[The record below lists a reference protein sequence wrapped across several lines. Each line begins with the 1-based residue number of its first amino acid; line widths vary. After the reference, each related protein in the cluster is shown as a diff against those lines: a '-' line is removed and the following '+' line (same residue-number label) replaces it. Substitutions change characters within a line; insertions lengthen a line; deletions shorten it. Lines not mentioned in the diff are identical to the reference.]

1 MPASDQHK
9 LYIKNKDQWKLVRD
23 CVAGSE
29 AIKTARQSEASD
41 QGGLH
46 NALGSQYLPVP
57 NPNDNSQDNID
68 RYDAYKKRAC
78 FVNFTGYTKDGLLG
92 MIARKPTEIELH
104 PSINYAE
111 LNANGEGLSMQGMV
125 QSIVS
130 ELMETGRDGLLVEF
144 PVSSGGS
151 RDQTK
156 GLQAVIKEY
165 PAESIINWRQTIVD
179 SVKITTMVALA
190 EEVEKISSDG
200 FGVEDV
206 TYTRVLM
213 LNENGDYIQRLYN
226 EDDDLL
232 VNADGESDIYITKSD
247 GSSWKE
253 ILFEFTGSENN
264 SPKPDKSP
272 LYDVAVVGIAHYR
285 NSADF
290 EESSFMVGQPTPV
303 FTGLTQSWV
312 SEILKDGIQL
322 GSRTG
327 VLLPVDAAAMLLQ
340 ADPNTMPAAGMDR
353 KEAEL
358 IKIGAKIISD
368 QGGVETAEAAKIKFA
383 GQNSKLG
390 LIIINTEL
398 ALKKCFGWMMEF
410 QGGEGSKDDNVL
422 NINKQFYDA
431 TVSPQLLV
439 AQMQMLDRGVI
450 AKSDMRDTMRK
461 GGVLAHDRTDE
472 DIDGDAEIVS
482 PI

>member
-29 AIKTARQSEASD
+29 AIKTARQSEGSD

-57 NPNDNSQDNID
+57 NPNDNTQDNID

-92 MIARKPTEIELH
+92 MIARKPTESVLHQSIE
-104 PSINYAE
+104 YAE
-111 LNANGEGLSMQGMV
+111 LNANGSGLSLQGMAQGV
-125 QSIVS
+125 ISDV
-130 ELMETGRDGLLVEF
+130 METGRDGLMVDF
-144 PVSSGGS
+144 PTSNGGN
-151 RDQTK
+151 RDKTA

-165 PAESIINWRQTIVD
+165 PAESIINWRE
-179 SVKITTMVALA
+179 SVINLVKVVTMVALA

-206 TYTRVLM
+206 TYTRVL
-213 LNENGDYIQRLYN
+213 LINEDGNYIQRLYN

-232 VNADGESDIYITKSD
+232 MNDNGETDIFIKKSD
-247 GSSWKE
+247 GSNWKE
-253 ILFEFTGSENN
+253 ILFLFVGSENN
-264 SPKPDKSP
+264 TPYPDKSP
-272 LYDVAVVGIAHYR
+272 LYDVAEVNIGHYR

-303 FTGLTQSWV
+303 FTGLNQSWV
-312 SEILKDGIQL
+312 TDILKEGIQL

-327 VLLPVDAAAMLLQ
+327 VLLPVDANAMLLQ
-340 ADPNTMPAAGMDR
+340 ADPNTMPSTGMDR
-353 KEAEL
+353 KEVEL
-358 IKIGAKIISD
+358 VKIGAKIISD

-390 LIIINTEL
+390 LIIINTEM
-398 ALKKCFGWMMEF
+398 AFKKCFAWMMGF
-410 QGGEGSKDDNVL
+410 QGSEGAEDENVF

-431 TVSPQLLV
+431 TVSPQLLI